1 MADFSARPLL
11 TTGTAEVWDV
21 VCAGKCR
28 HKGDEECSYAT
39 HLVFPYRGAYVHHV
53 GRTEAVAETQQV
65 VFINEGEGYRISHP
79 VEGGDASLSVSLSAA
94 AMLELSPQPYLVP
107 KGPLRFNQP
116 RLRVDAETQALA
128 ALLRHG
134 LARGFMQPLEAEAL
148 TVTMVARALGE
159 RSSHAPGAS
168 AGRQKI
174 VDRAKLALASDLA
187 RRWSLEEVAQEVGVS
202 PIYLTQLFQQ
212 VEGMPLY
219 RYQLQL
225 RLARALDL
233 LGDYDDLTELALDLG
248 FSSHSHFSSAFR
260 KAYGR
265 TPAAF
270 RSAARSG

>member
-11 TTGTAEVWDV
+11 TTSTAQVWDV
-21 VCAGKCR
+21 VCAGTCR
-28 HKGDEECSYAT
+28 HRSAEECSYAT
-39 HLVFPYRGAYVHHV
+39 HLVFPYRGAYVHHT
-53 GRTEAVAETQQV
+53 GRVEAVAETQQL
-65 VFINEGEGYRISHP
+65 VFINEGEGYQISHP
-79 VEGGDASLSVSLSAA
+79 VEGGDASLSLSLSPAA
-94 AMLELSPQPYLVP
+94 LHELSPKPYLVA
-107 KGPLRFNQP
+107 KGPVRFNQP
-116 RLRVDAETQALA
+116 RLRIDAQTQALA

-134 LARGFMQPLEAEAL
+134 LARGAMQPLEAETL
-148 TVTMVARALGE
+148 TVALVERALGE

-168 AGRQKI
+168 YGRQKI
-174 VDRAKLALASDLA
+174 VDRAKLVLSSDLA
-187 RRWSLEEVAQEVGVS
+187 RRWSLGEVAEKVGVS

-233 LGDYDDLTELALDLG
+233 LGRYEDLTELALDLG
-248 FSSHSHFSSAFR
+248 FSSHSHFSTAFR

-270 RSAARSG
+270 RDAARAG